1 MIQNLHPADGKTPAD
16 RIYYENIYRNT
27 PGSTGHLP
35 FLYSAAKP
43 LHQDPTDNLE
53 IPRWHE
59 QVEIKLFLHGKAEII
74 CGPHLFIA
82 EEGDVVVI
90 NSGVL
95 HGIRQYGDTEPV
107 YHLLMV
113 SLDQL
118 AAEKGG
124 QALVPVLEG
133 RVSFRS
139 LIRGDTE
146 LQETFRRLFQELE
159 QQKAGWEL
167 AAMGHLAVL
176 LTHLLRIPESGSQF
190 ITPENRQYIDKIQP
204 AIVYIQKNYRQ
215 SIRVDNLAAAWSLSP
230 WHFSRLFRKATGYT
244 PVDYLNRFRMQ
255 KAAAMLEID
264 GIPVTDIA
272 YSVGFNDEAYFSR
285 CFKNY
290 MQLSPNK
297 YREQILRSGKE
308 QDSPSERQNSACT
321 TDI

>member
-1 MIQNLHPADGKTPAD
+1 MIQSYYPSEDTAHTEGIL
-16 RIYYENIYRNT
+16 YENIYRKSSGN
-27 PGSTGHLP
+27 TGHLP

-53 IPRWHE
+53 LPRWHE
-59 QVEIKLFLHGKAEII
+59 QLEVKLFLQGKAEII

-118 AAEKGG
+118 VSERGIQELK
-124 QALVPVLEG
+124 PVLEG
-133 RVSFRS
+133 RFTFRS
-139 LIRGDTE
+139 LIRGNTEMQDTF
-146 LQETFRRLFQELE
+146 LRLFKELE
-159 QQKAGWEL
+159 HKHIGWEM
-167 AAMGHLAVL
+167 ASMGYLTVL
-176 LTHLLRIPESGSQF
+176 LALMLRYQESGNQ
-190 ITPENRQYIDKIQP
+190 IVTPENRQYIDKIQP
-204 AIVYIQKNYRQ
+204 AIVYIQKNYQQ
-215 SIRVDNLAAAWSLSP
+215 SLRVETLASACSLSP
-230 WHFSRLFRKATGYT
+230 YHFSRLFRKATGYT

-264 GIPVTDIA
+264 GLSVTDIA
-272 YSVGFNDEAYFSR
+272 FSVGFNDEAYFSR

-290 MQLSPNK
+290 MHLSPNK
-297 YREQILRSGKE
+297 YREQVLRTSKE
-308 QDSPSERQNSACT
+308 QDNPSEWQNSACT
-321 TDI
+321 TDQ